1 MNKRPRRNRLP
12 GLIAVAAAIAWLPVM
27 AAAQIEQ
34 AIDPIDLEL
43 PDELHEPLEV
53 DRPDRPDPPV
63 MLRLQRVTPLADAA
77 AERASL
83 SLDEAITKLPV
94 PSYLQGDPP
103 AEDFEPRSD
112 AIKAYAIARAAYRRS
127 DVAEAI
133 KYIEAAVRAE
143 PKLAAPYLLLGRIH
157 AELGDKTKAAAAYL
171 EAARRDPTEPDV
183 LFRLGQLAYEKNQWA
198 EAAVNL
204 VRTYQTKRDLD
215 PGVRYMAGYFLG
227 QSLLRSGYDAAA
239 VQPLTEFLREPERF
253 SRSTR
258 YPRQARILGSQRRV
272 VFVQLGD
279 ALMRLDRVEQA
290 IEEYKAADEQT
301 DISPRLTAPRLV
313 YALVCEGLFEQA
325 EQQIVE
331 LFSDPE
337 QVGLAAALADYLT
350 TVHPTSTGIQ
360 EALTKVYRDS
370 DRPEAVARAMARMLD
385 GETRTAFLVEHLK
398 HQPTHADIYKQLVD
412 DLASRDP
419 DRLVALTIELIG
431 QAPQRASQMV
441 EALIAGGPKI
451 NTLVQSFEKLPVAD
465 RLSEVG
471 WFLRGMLDLEA
482 GSPDAAEKAFTRSL
496 DRNPDFAPAQ
506 VASMEL
512 LIAQG
517 RPGEVLELSQAYG
530 ADAPAQIRFLI
541 ARAYQAVGQHAE
553 AIDILNR
560 LIGQFPSNA
569 EYLIAAATS
578 DVATRNFDQ
587 AEQRLLKAISIDPQR
602 ELAYQW
608 LFDLYEIH
616 DPDVTKYRRLLATAR
631 KTIPNSRVTRL
642 KTARLYAAVGET
654 ARAEALLRVVVADHP
669 DDPEALQELS
679 RLLGRAE
686 RWDELFALL
695 DKLLDANPANLA
707 ALDTLRAVARLKNQ
721 PELFFNRYE
730 PYLNG
735 LPVNA
740 RNIERLADL
749 YAEWGKTDQAIAKY
763 DQLVE
768 RATEPDAIAEC
779 HIKAAMVLLDAKK
792 PNEAVARMDK
802 AIAVGSDDRQP
813 AYKTIK
819 ASLLAEAEKFDEA
832 VAVMHQAIK
841 DHPGQSDDLRLS
853 LARMLAGAGKV
864 DQAIAEIDKVIA
876 SQPGQA
882 ADLYYLQS
890 TLVHGDAKHAALYE
904 KILTRA
910 LEVDPD
916 HAPANNDLGYTWA
929 EQGKNLAKAE
939 QMIRKAIGIE
949 GNSAAYLDSLGW
961 VLYKQGKFNE
971 AAAWLNRAR
980 QTEGGDDPIILD
992 HFGDALWQAGSTEDA
1007 VKVWQA
1013 ALVQL
1018 TKMGEDIDEA
1028 YKPLLPSL
1036 RGKLKAAE
1044 KGNAVPVAAVPEVP
1058 AESEPPDLPLP
1069 EMQ

>member
-1 MNKRPRRNRLP
+1 
-12 GLIAVAAAIAWLPVM
+12 
-27 AAAQIEQ
+27 
-34 AIDPIDLEL
+34 
-43 PDELHEPLEV
+43 
-53 DRPDRPDPPV
+53 
-63 MLRLQRVTPLADAA
+63 
-77 AERASL
+77 
-83 SLDEAITKLPV
+83 
-94 PSYLQGDPP
+94 
-103 AEDFEPRSD
+103 
-112 AIKAYAIARAAYRRS
+112 
-127 DVAEAI
+127 
-133 KYIEAAVRAE
+133 
-143 PKLAAPYLLLGRIH
+143 
-157 AELGDKTKAAAAYL
+157 
-171 EAARRDPTEPDV
+171 V
-183 LFRLGQLAYEKNQWA
+183 LFRLGQLAYERNQWV

-279 ALMRLDRVEQA
+279 ALMRLGRVERA

-301 DISPRLTAPRLV
+301 DVSPRLTAPRLV
-313 YALVCEGLFEQA
+313 YALVCEGRFEQA
-325 EQQIVE
+325 EQHVVE

-350 TVHPTSTGIQ
+350 TVHPSSTGIQ
-360 EALTKVYRDS
+360 EALTKVYREA
-370 DRPEAVARAMARMLD
+370 DRPEAVAQAMARMLD
-385 GETRTAFLVEHLK
+385 GEARTAFLVEHLN

-412 DLASRDP
+412 GLAARDP
-419 DRLVALTIELIG
+419 DRLVALTTGLIG

-441 EALIAGGPKI
+441 EVLIAGGPKI
-451 NTLVQSFEKLPVAD
+451 DVLIQAFEKLPVAD
-465 RLSEVG
+465 RVSEVG
-471 WFLRGMLDLEA
+471 WFLRGMLELEA

-517 RPGEVLELSQAYG
+517 RPGEVLELAQAYG
-530 ADAPAQIRFLI
+530 DDAPAQIRFLI
-541 ARAYQAVGQHAE
+541 ARANQAVGRHAE
-553 AIDILNR
+553 AIGGLDR

-578 DVATRNFDQ
+578 DVVTRNFDQ

-602 ELAYQW
+602 ELAYEW
-608 LFDLYEIH
+608 LFDLYEVH
-616 DPDVTKYRRLLATAR
+616 QPDVTKYRRLLATAR

-654 ARAEALLRVVVADHP
+654 ARAEALLRAVVADHP
-669 DDPEALQELS
+669 NDPEALQELS
-679 RLLGRAE
+679 SLLGRAE

-730 PYLNG
+730 TYLNG

-763 DQLVE
+763 DQLLDL
-768 RATEPDAIAEC
+768 AKEPNEIAEC
-779 HIKAAMVLLDAKK
+779 HIKAAMLLLDAKK
-792 PNEAVARMDK
+792 ADEAVARMDQ

-832 VAVMHQAIK
+832 VAVMNQAIK
-841 DHPGQSDDLRLS
+841 DHPEQSDDLRLS
-853 LARMLAGAGKV
+853 LARMLAGGGKI
-864 DQAIAEIDKVIA
+864 DQAIAEVDKVIA

-890 TLVHGDAKHAALYE
+890 TLVHGDAKNAALYE

-929 EQGKNLAKAE
+929 DQGKNLAKAE
-939 QMIRKAIGIE
+939 QMIRKALRIE

-992 HFGDALWQAGSTEDA
+992 HLGDALWKAGNTDQAIKIWA
-1007 VKVWQA
+1007 A
-1013 ALVQL
+1013 ALNQL
-1018 TKMGEDIDEA
+1018 TKMGEEIDDV
-1028 YKPLLPSL
+1028 YKPLLPSI
-1036 RGKLKAAE
+1036 RGKLDAAE
-1044 KGNAVPVAAVPEVP
+1044 KGNAVPVATVPKAPTEEQ
-1058 AESEPPDLPLP
+1058 APDLPLP